1 MVCYASVLLH
11 VNGLLTLGLSSYDTF
26 RQIMNNTSL
35 DSPYE
40 EAGAILSSST
50 SKATA
55 RRLRR
60 TRQRLGAYRHDLLVA
75 MRVVNSIEKEMI
87 QSEWEN
93 WLADENMRCEQVK
106 MMLAEKGGGNGTG
119 SSGKE
124 AAAAASS
131 STAGG
136 GETQKV
142 MRPIDE
148 KRVEALKQWHVEY
161 CGSCRLE
168 KDRILETRLKM
179 VDA

>member
-1 MVCYASVLLH
+1 
-11 VNGLLTLGLSSYDTF
+11 
-26 RQIMNNTSL
+26 MNNTSL

-40 EAGAILSSST
+40 EAGASLSSST

-55 RRLRR
+55 RRIRR
-60 TRQRLGAYRHDLLVA
+60 TRQRLGTYRHDLLVA

-93 WLADENMRCEQVK
+93 WLADENLRCEQVK
-106 MMLAEKGGGNGTG
+106 MMLVEKG
-119 SSGKE
+119 SGKE

-131 STAGG
+131 TDGG
-136 GETQKV
+136 AQRV

-148 KRVEALKQWHVEY
+148 KRVEALREWHAEY

-168 KDRILETRLKM
+168 KDRLLETRMKM
-179 VDA
+179 VGA

>member
-1 MVCYASVLLH
+1 
-11 VNGLLTLGLSSYDTF
+11 
-26 RQIMNNTSL
+26 MNNTSL

-40 EAGAILSSST
+40 EAGAMLSSTT

-60 TRQRLGAYRHDLLVA
+60 TRQRLGSYRHDLLVA

-93 WLADENMRCEQVK
+93 WLADENLRCEQVK
-106 MMLAEKGGGNGTG
+106 MMLVEK
-119 SSGKE
+119 
-124 AAAAASS
+124 SS
-131 STAGG
+131 SSNSSSNSSSTTTTAGG
-136 GETQKV
+136 GKDKDTV
-142 MRPIDE
+142 RPIDE
-148 KRVEALKQWHVEY
+148 KRVEALKGWHTEY

-168 KDRILETRLKM
+168 KDRLLETRLKM

>member
-1 MVCYASVLLH
+1 
-11 VNGLLTLGLSSYDTF
+11 
-26 RQIMNNTSL
+26 MNNTSL

-50 SKATA
+50 SKTTA

-93 WLADENMRCEQVK
+93 WLSDENLRCEQVK
-106 MMLAEKGGGNGTG
+106 MMLVEKSSDNNSKEGTT
-119 SSGKE
+119 
-124 AAAAASS
+124 AASPS
-131 STAGG
+131 GDA
-136 GETQKV
+136 TQKIV
-142 MRPIDE
+142 RPIDE
-148 KRVEALKQWHVEY
+148 KRVEALKMWHNEY
-161 CGSCRLE
+161 CGSCRME
-168 KDRILETRLKM
+168 KDRLLESRIKM

>member
-1 MVCYASVLLH
+1 
-11 VNGLLTLGLSSYDTF
+11 
-26 RQIMNNTSL
+26 MNNTSL

-40 EAGAILSSST
+40 EAGAVLSSSI

-93 WLADENMRCEQVK
+93 WLADENLRCEQVK
-106 MMLAEKGGGNGTG
+106 MMLAEKGDNST
-119 SSGKE
+119 SSATTSNGKE
-124 AAAAASS
+124 AAAASS
-131 STAGG
+131 SAAASGG
-136 GETQKV
+136 DAQKI

-148 KRVEALKQWHVEY
+148 KRVQALREWHGEY

-168 KDRILETRLKM
+168 KDRLLETRLKM

>member
-1 MVCYASVLLH
+1 M
-11 VNGLLTLGLSSYDTF
+11 LSPSYDTF

-40 EAGAILSSST
+40 EAGAMLSSST

-60 TRQRLGAYRHDLLVA
+60 TRQRLGSYRHDLLVA

-93 WLADENMRCEQVK
+93 WLADENLRCEQVK
-106 MMLAEKGGGNGTG
+106 MMLVEKSSSSNSSSSSSNGG
-119 SSGKE
+119 SST
-124 AAAAASS
+124 AA
-131 STAGG
+131 TAGG
-136 GETQKV
+136 GGKDRDTV
-142 MRPIDE
+142 RPIDE
-148 KRVEALKQWHVEY
+148 KRVEALKGWHTEY

-168 KDRILETRLKM
+168 KDRLLETRLKM

>member
-1 MVCYASVLLH
+1 
-11 VNGLLTLGLSSYDTF
+11 
-26 RQIMNNTSL
+26 MNNTSL

-40 EAGAILSSST
+40 EAGATLSSGT

-60 TRQRLGAYRHDLLVA
+60 TRQRLGSHRHDLLVA

-93 WLADENMRCEQVK
+93 WLADENLRCEQVK
-106 MMLAEKGGGNGTG
+106 MMLADDDDKNKSNTSSGSKAAGATG
-119 SSGKE
+119 SKD
-124 AAAAASS
+124 
-131 STAGG
+131 
-136 GETQKV
+136 QKV
-142 MRPIDE
+142 MRPLDE
-148 KRVEALKQWHVEY
+148 KRVEALRDWHGEY

-168 KDRILETRLKM
+168 KDRLLETRMKM

>member
-1 MVCYASVLLH
+1 
-11 VNGLLTLGLSSYDTF
+11 
-26 RQIMNNTSL
+26 MNNTSL

-40 EAGAILSSST
+40 EVGATLSSSV

-93 WLADENMRCEQVK
+93 WLVDENLRCEQVK
-106 MMLAEKGGGNGTG
+106 MMLTEKGGNGT
-119 SSGKE
+119 ST
-124 AAAAASS
+124 AAASS
-131 STAGG
+131 SKESAAGG
-136 GETQKV
+136 EGQKV

-148 KRVEALKQWHVEY
+148 KRIEALREWHGEY
-161 CGSCRLE
+161 CGSCRVE
-168 KDRILETRLKM
+168 KERLLETRLKM